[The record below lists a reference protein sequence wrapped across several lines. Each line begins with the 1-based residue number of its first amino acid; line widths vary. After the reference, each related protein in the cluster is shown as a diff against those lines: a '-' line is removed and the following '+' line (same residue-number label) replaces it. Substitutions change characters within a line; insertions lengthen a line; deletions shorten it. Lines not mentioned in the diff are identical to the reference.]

1 MYHKFY
7 NTKEPGEARDGV
19 ALRRLFLL
27 LVFFTIGFTVGGLFV
42 FRHRIQ
48 PEQLM
53 TGRWYGQYSDSEISL
68 RWVKI
73 RTGDGS
79 LVWHRFFESQAAPPR
94 YRRDVGY
101 WELTRISEENTDSH
115 NPKRAPKRIPF
126 GTYRIWRELP
136 FEIIADYEIL
146 SIESKRTILRDPSD
160 GRILTEFRIGSISFM
175 GELLDGFRYPKSDK
189 SLFEGQIQ
197 ANLETI
203 VEAAREVVIET
214 GVSEVTFETLSATAP
229 RIRKIE
235 PVAGE
240 TYEHIVYPNQW
251 SRFVVLTSAGD
262 LIELT
267 Y

>member
-1 MYHKFY
+1 M
-7 NTKEPGEARDGV
+7 
-19 ALRRLFLL
+19 
-27 LVFFTIGFTVGGLFV
+27 
-42 FRHRIQ
+42 
-48 PEQLM
+48 
-53 TGRWYGQYSDSEISL
+53 
-68 RWVKI
+68 
-73 RTGDGS
+73 
-79 LVWHRFFESQAAPPR
+79 
-94 YRRDVGY
+94 
-101 WELTRISEENTDSH
+101 
-115 NPKRAPKRIPF
+115 
-126 GTYRIWRELP
+126 
-136 FEIIADYEIL
+136 
-146 SIESKRTILRDPSD
+146 
-160 GRILTEFRIGSISFM
+160 
-175 GELLDGFRYPKSDK
+175 DGFRYPKSDK

-203 VEAAREVVIET
+203 VEAARKVVIET